1 MEEIGVI
8 KQVKGI
14 MAIVIVQKK
23 GACEGCAASGVC
35 SPSESGME
43 IEALNPVGA
52 KERQT
57 VKVSIKPQ
65 AYLKGTL
72 IVYGLPLVAFIAG
85 AILGKNI
92 GETYLK
98 NMNSD
103 VVSVI
108 IGFAALASGFLIV
121 KAWSKKTETN
131 IEYKPV
137 IEEILDTESLSQ

>member
-14 MAIVIVQKK
+14 MAFVIVQKR
-23 GACEGCAASGVC
+23 GACEGCSASGVC
-35 SPSESGME
+35 NPSESGME
-43 IEALNPVGA
+43 IEALNPVNA
-52 KERQT
+52 KEGQT

-72 IVYGLPLVAFIAG
+72 VVYGFPLVAFIAG

-108 IGFAALASGFLIV
+108 IGFAALALGFLIV
-121 KAWSKKTETN
+121 KAWSKRTESN
-131 IEYKPV
+131 MEYKPV
-137 IEEILDTESLSQ
+137 IEEILE